1 MNSLYD
7 AIPADKRTSAGEA
20 RRDAALGTLRVHRAV
35 LIRKFTA
42 AALRFVLAGGEVC
55 ADDVRGEVEIPAD
68 VSPKC
73 VGVVF
78 RDLADAGI
86 LRRAGYRA
94 SVRPI
99 AHARP
104 LSIWHL
110 ADRDAAVAYLA
121 ELERIIAVTG
131 AASTAE

>member
-7 AIPADKRTSAGEA
+7 ALPVDNRTSEGEA
-20 RRDAALGTLRVHRAV
+20 RRDAALGLLRVHRAA
-35 LIRKFTA
+35 LIRRVTA

-55 ADDVRGEVEIPAD
+55 ADDVRCEIPIPPD

-73 VGVVF
+73 VGSVF

-86 LRRAGYRA
+86 LRRIGYRP

-104 LSIWHL
+104 VSVWQL
-110 ADRDAAVAYLA
+110 ADRDAATVHLA
-121 ELERIIAVTG
+121 ELDKIIAATIV
-131 AASTAE
+131 